1 MMTTIDWLK
10 PLVLLGLFV
19 SGPQLAAAAE
29 PAGVVYH
36 VDSSDRAVMAMR
48 NITNH
53 RKIYPELP
61 IIVVALAD
69 GVRFL
74 LDGTRDARGNS
85 YAAMVEPL
93 AMDGVIFKACGNT
106 LNANSLDADDLSFG
120 VEVVTSGVAEIGRL
134 QLEEGYAYIK
144 P

>member
-1 MMTTIDWLK
+1 M
-10 PLVLLGLFV
+10 VGL
-19 SGPQLAAAAE
+19 
-29 PAGVVYH
+29 AG
-36 VDSSDRAVMAMR
+36 
-48 NITNH
+48 
-53 RKIYPELP
+53 
-61 IIVVALAD
+61 

-74 LDGTRDARGNS
+74 LDGTKDARGND

-93 AMDGVIFKACGNT
+93 VMDGVKFRACGNT
-106 LNANSLDADDLSFG
+106 LNANDLDADDLSFG

>member
-1 MMTTIDWLK
+1 MKTIDWLK
-10 PLVLLGLFV
+10 TLVLPGLFI
-19 SGPQLAAAAE
+19 SSIQLSSAAE

-36 VDSSDRAVMAMR
+36 VDSSERAVMVIR
-48 NITNH
+48 NVTNH
-53 RKIYPELP
+53 RKVYPKLP

-69 GVRFL
+69 GIRFL
-74 LDGTRDARGNS
+74 LDGTKDARGNS

-93 AMDGVIFKACGNT
+93 AMDGVTFKACGNT
-106 LNANSLDADDLSFG
+106 LNANMLDADDLSFG

>member
-1 MMTTIDWLK
+1 MKINNGMRS
-10 PLVLLGLFV
+10 LVLSGLFL
-19 SGPQLAAAAE
+19 SGIQLSSASE

-36 VDSSDRAVMAMR
+36 IDSSDRAVMAMR

-53 RKIYPELP
+53 RKAYPELS

-74 LDGTRDARGNS
+74 LDGTKDVRGNS

-93 AMDGVIFKACGNT
+93 AMDGVTFKACGNT
-106 LNANSLDADDLSFG
+106 LTANSLDADDLSFG

-134 QLEEGYAYIK
+134 QLEEDSAYLN

>member
-1 MMTTIDWLK
+1 MKTIAWLK
-10 PLVLLGLFV
+10 FLVLTGFV
-19 SGPQLAAAAE
+19 ISGIQLSSAAE

-36 VDSSDRAVMAMR
+36 IDSSERAVMAMR
-48 NITNH
+48 NIANH
-53 RKIYPELP
+53 RKVYPELS
-61 IIVVALAD
+61 IVVVALAD

-74 LDGTRDARGNS
+74 LDGTKDARGNS

-93 AMDGVIFKACGNT
+93 AMDGVTFKACGNT
-106 LNANSLDADDLSFG
+106 LTAISLDADDLSFG

-134 QLEEGYAYIK
+134 QLEEDYAYIK

>member
-1 MMTTIDWLK
+1 MKAFDRIL
-10 PLVLLGLFV
+10 PLIAAGLV
-19 SGPQLAAAAE
+19 ALVALPGSAAE
-29 PAGVVYH
+29 PPGVVYH
-36 VDSSDRAVMAMR
+36 VDSSERAVMALR

-61 IIVVALAD
+61 IVVVGLAG

-74 LDGTRDARGNS
+74 LDGTKDARGND

-93 AMDGVIFKACGNT
+93 VMDGVKFRACGNT
-106 LNANSLDADDLSFG
+106 LNANDLDADDLSFG

>member
-1 MMTTIDWLK
+1 MQPINRLK
-10 PLVLLGLFV
+10 VTLFAAIFALGTQQ
-19 SGPQLAAAAE
+19 PMAAE

-36 VDSSDRAVMAMR
+36 VDSSDRAVMAIR

-53 RKIYPELP
+53 RKIYPDLP
-61 IIVVALAD
+61 IVVVALAG

-74 LDGTRDARGNS
+74 LEGTKDSRGNS

-93 AMDGVIFKACGNT
+93 ALDGVSFKACGNT
-106 LNANSLDADDLSFG
+106 LNANDLDADDLSFG

>member
-1 MMTTIDWLK
+1 MKAFDRIL
-10 PLVLLGLFV
+10 PLIAAGLV
-19 SGPQLAAAAE
+19 ALVALPGSAAE
-29 PAGVVYH
+29 PPVVVYH
-36 VDSSDRAVMAMR
+36 VDSSERAVMALR

-61 IIVVALAD
+61 IVVVGLAG

-74 LDGTRDARGNS
+74 LDGTKDARGND

-93 AMDGVIFKACGNT
+93 VMDGVKFRACGNT
-106 LNANSLDADDLSFG
+106 LNANDLDADDLSFG

>member
-1 MMTTIDWLK
+1 MTTIDWLK

-19 SGPQLAAAAE
+19 SGPQWAAAAE

-61 IIVVALAD
+61 IVVVALAD

-74 LDGTRDARGNS
+74 LDGTRDAR
-85 YAAMVEPL
+85 
-93 AMDGVIFKACGNT
+93 GNT

-134 QLEEGYAYIK
+134 QLEKGYAYIK